1 MGTPKNVLLRQF
13 RPPTPLSWR
22 TWGMGWKKG
31 DKKRWGAF
39 HKHFSPLA
47 IGFVKNSSERIIKK
61 KKKKRQIVLA
71 WSLIY
76 QAPQRR
82 DHQIWRGFFS
92 RSHQGL
98 IIKITQ
104 SSLFLTLCIYP
115 GAQIS
120 WFCPQKV
127 FHLSPSP
134 TFQFHCGC
142 SSLGPPRQLSNWC
155 PAALLPTHCAHSC
168 HSNLPGRPFLLRHT
182 SSAPRFRQNKLETAW
197 SDTYHTQSCV

>member
-1 MGTPKNVLLRQF
+1 MRCLPQTLLTSCNRICEKQF
-13 RPPTPLSWR
+13 RKDYLKKKANCASLELSLS
-22 TWGMGWKKG
+22 GSP
-31 DKKRWGAF
+31 KKR
-39 HKHFSPLA
+39 K
-47 IGFVKNSSERIIKK
+47 E
-61 KKKKRQIVLA
+61 
-71 WSLIY
+71 
-76 QAPQRR
+76 
-82 DHQIWRGFFS
+82 HQIWRGFFS

-98 IIKITQ
+98 IIKVTQ
-104 SSLFLTLCIYP
+104 SSLFLTLCIYS

-134 TFQFHCGC
+134 PFQFYCGC

-155 PAALLPTHCAHSC
+155 PAALLPTHCSHSC

-182 SSAPRFRQNKLETAW
+182 SSAPRFRQNKLKTAR